1 MKFVELLRYRHYK
14 VRSIAL
20 NITSFGFN
28 VMVSLALWR
37 RAPAA
42 PAWLLMPSLAKPSET
57 GKR

>member
-28 VMVSLALWR
+28 VNHKVEFQYSSSGQMTQ
-37 RAPAA
+37 PNN
-42 PAWLLMPSLAKPSET
+42 
-57 GKR
+57 